1 MPQSNYQRT
10 SPPDEPQMLNSD
22 PRRLPYASHPE
33 FRLFQLNK
41 HLQQRPEDA
50 DNTWWDTFITE
61 FFEED
66 AELLLQVCFEDVP
79 KDYRLGRTLLPRF
92 FRSLF
97 DGGVSD
103 VQFSMAHTAE
113 TCVNGTLR
121 LECDDALM
129 VATHTKPSLSKV
141 FTEGKLVLE
150 FGYDDL
156 VRIRLWHF
164 SVRCHREMVPR
175 NFVSMNQRNQSVLE
189 QLSENVTRQGFT
201 EFTIEYLNLCVILQP
216 MQELMS
222 QNKVYNIPP
231 RECLKT
237 TLFQRW
243 QQWTMPPSPAQ
254 SNVVVKPTKRSKRK
268 RSANQP
274 STPVSTTS
282 QPGTP
287 TVCSAPN
294 SSITAETGNAQKKKS
309 PDTPQRNS
317 PGSMSGGLASVS
329 GSMGNLVSV
338 PLTSSAMVYI
348 SQDVMVVGDPSLM
361 GGAFEEDERL
371 ITRLENVQFDPSFVD
386 DDEMGLRSAKL
397 MSSPALSW
405 HEGKAL
411 TQDEAVD

>member
-1 MPQSNYQRT
+1 
-10 SPPDEPQMLNSD
+10 
-22 PRRLPYASHPE
+22 
-33 FRLFQLNK
+33 
-41 HLQQRPEDA
+41 
-50 DNTWWDTFITE
+50 
-61 FFEED
+61 
-66 AELLLQVCFEDVP
+66 
-79 KDYRLGRTLLPRF
+79 
-92 FRSLF
+92 
-97 DGGVSD
+97 
-103 VQFSMAHTAE
+103 
-113 TCVNGTLR
+113 
-121 LECDDALM
+121 
-129 VATHTKPSLSKV
+129 
-141 FTEGKLVLE
+141 
-150 FGYDDL
+150 
-156 VRIRLWHF
+156 
-164 SVRCHREMVPR
+164 
-175 NFVSMNQRNQSVLE
+175 
-189 QLSENVTRQGFT
+189 
-201 EFTIEYLNLCVILQP
+201 
-216 MQELMS
+216 
-222 QNKVYNIPP
+222 
-231 RECLKT
+231 
-237 TLFQRW
+237 
-243 QQWTMPPSPAQ
+243 MPPSPAQ

-338 PLTSSAMVYI
+338 PLTSSAMVYV